1 MKIKDTINQ
10 LKIENLTS
18 FIENPDTIIQ
28 YKEIKQYRIGSTS
41 GNHY

>member
-18 FIENPDTIIQ
+18 FIENPDKIIQ
-28 YKEIKQYRIGSTS
+28 FKELKQYRIGSTS
-41 GNHY
+41 GNLY